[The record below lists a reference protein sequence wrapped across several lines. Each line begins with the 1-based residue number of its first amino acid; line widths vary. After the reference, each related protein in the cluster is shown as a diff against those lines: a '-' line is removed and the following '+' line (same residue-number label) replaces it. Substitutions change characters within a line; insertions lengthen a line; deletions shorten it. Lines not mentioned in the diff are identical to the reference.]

1 MRNDS
6 EAEYVEYVSARL
18 SALHRTAFLLCGGDA
33 HRADDI
39 VQVTI
44 TRLYQRWKQASR
56 ADNLD
61 AYVHRM
67 LVHTFIDEKRRSWSR
82 VFLLNRVDD
91 SATGVVE
98 ADTAVEQR
106 DELVAALRRLP
117 PKQRAVLVLRFL
129 CDRSIEEVAETLGC
143 SEGTVK
149 SHASRALA
157 VLREQLAARP
167 TTMGLR

>member
-1 MRNDS
+1 MRSDS
-6 EAEYVEYVSARL
+6 EAEYVDYVSARL
-18 SALHRTAFLLCGGDA
+18 TTLHRTAFLLCGGDA

-82 VFLLNRVDD
+82 VFLLNRVDE
-91 SATGVVE
+91 TVVGTIE

-106 DELVAALRRLP
+106 DELVTALRRLP

-129 CDRSIEEVAETLGC
+129 CDRSIEEVAEILGC
-143 SEGTVK
+143 SQGTVK

-157 VLREQLAARP
+157 VLREQLATRP
-167 TTMGLR
+167 TTMGLI